1 MWGIKSRLDESGL
14 IVVLVEI
21 PSNYDAH
28 WSTRSTSFAR
38 AGRAHS
44 RCRNLQKRVC
54 LNGVNNTSAAA
65 STHRIGRRRP
75 AVRPKHEGVDKLAGD
90 AGGDIGAMCPQVPF
104 EYVLAEILLLGL
116 SMCLRALSIQ
126 CHNRV
131 APAPNCALTR
141 WRFRGF
147 SRHACQMRTAA

>member
-54 LNGVNNTSAAA
+54 LNEWTTLRLLPV
-65 STHRIGRRRP
+65 RIESGAPP